1 MGYYTVN
8 NHYISFINEQ
18 DTASPEIYL
27 QEYILK
33 KKKKYAYLKSLNS
46 LFSHL
51 FPIFV
56 SASIFK
62 VQNELKWKL
71 KEGNELQQL

>member
-33 KKKKYAYLKSLNS
+33 KKKKNM
-46 LFSHL
+46 
-51 FPIFV
+51 PP
-56 SASIFK
+56 
-62 VQNELKWKL
+62 
-71 KEGNELQQL
+71 